1 MRKYFLKFWPIIFI
15 FLVWFIFANPYFLK
29 NKVPF
34 PSTYQVNNFAPWS
47 TNSKFWGPVKN
58 GAMPD
63 IITQI
68 YPWKNL
74 VIDAWKSGTI
84 PLWNPYSFSGTP
96 LLANYQSAVFS
107 PFNILFVILPFV
119 DAWSILVLIQPLMA
133 GLFMYLLLITLN
145 KSKVASLISSISFMF
160 CGFITVWMGY
170 ATLGYAIIFLPLA
183 IFAIEKYYISNK
195 VKYLIL
201 VSLSIPLSFFSGHF
215 QISSYFLIFTCIY
228 VIYKFLCEKNFL
240 STLNLGLAIISGLL
254 ISMVQ
259 FLPSIEFYSQSLRG
273 SDFLKNEVIPW
284 GYISTFLAPD
294 FLGNPVTRNDWFGHY
309 AEWNAYIGVLPL
321 MLAFYSIFSK
331 NKSQVIFLFILS
343 FIVLFLAFPTTLQD
357 LFINLHIPVL
367 STSAASRIV
376 VLYSFS
382 FAILSAFGLDQLI
395 LDIKN
400 KKAWKIIIWFLC
412 FAIIFLILWIA
423 AYTKLFIPAERIV
436 VARNNLILPTSLFI
450 ISALIIFIWNIN
462 KKMTFVALSFLLLI
476 VSFDMLRFVIKW
488 MPFDPKNLV
497 FPDTKTTRSFSKIS
511 GYNRVFGNLGGEASM
526 YYRLPSVEGYDAL
539 YIKRYGELI
548 NFIEEGKPKNL
559 YRSVVSFSKT
569 GLYASRA
576 LNLLNIKYIVHK
588 LADDYAGWTFPYWT
602 YPKNQFKLIYRDNM
616 YEFYENTQVFPRAF
630 LVGQYRIVENPEKIM
645 SLMFDDSFDLKKEII
660 LEEDPVINKTEG
672 DIGKVKIV
680 SYQPNNIEISVEA
693 KSRALLFLAD
703 SYYNGW
709 KATIDGKNASVLR
722 ADYAFRAIP
731 VNAGMHTVR
740 FYYDPWSFKSG
751 VYLSVLGLMGLL
763 FIVWISRVGDHSMSA
778 FSSQSQKGK

>member
-1 MRKYFLKFWPIIFI
+1 
-15 FLVWFIFANPYFLK
+15 
-29 NKVPF
+29 
-34 PSTYQVNNFAPWS
+34 
-47 TNSKFWGPVKN
+47 
-58 GAMPD
+58 
-63 IITQI
+63 
-68 YPWKNL
+68 
-74 VIDAWKSGTI
+74 
-84 PLWNPYSFSGTP
+84 
-96 LLANYQSAVFS
+96 
-107 PFNILFVILPFV
+107 
-119 DAWSILVLIQPLMA
+119 
-133 GLFMYLLLITLN
+133 
-145 KSKVASLISSISFMF
+145 
-160 CGFITVWMGY
+160 
-170 ATLGYAIIFLPLA
+170 
-183 IFAIEKYYISNK
+183 
-195 VKYLIL
+195 
-201 VSLSIPLSFFSGHF
+201 
-215 QISSYFLIFTCIY
+215 
-228 VIYKFLCEKNFL
+228 
-240 STLNLGLAIISGLL
+240 
-254 ISMVQ
+254 MVQ